1 MIATFP
7 TTPEGSSSE
16 TIGEERGTERKRE
29 RERGRER
36 EREEGTCT
44 VLQHKEVGIRQT

>member
-36 EREEGTCT
+36 EEGTCT